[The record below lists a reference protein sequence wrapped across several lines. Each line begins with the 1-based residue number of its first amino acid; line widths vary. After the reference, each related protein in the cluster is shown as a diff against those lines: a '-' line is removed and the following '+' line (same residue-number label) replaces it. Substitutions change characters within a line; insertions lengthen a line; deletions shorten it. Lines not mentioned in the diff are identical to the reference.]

1 MLKLNKFLFEL
12 YNNLCL
18 FTFLWPLS
26 NNFYSDYTFKFTEW
40 VLFFFRRESVSFL
53 LKDQDT
59 RVLVAFV
66 SYKVW
71 IMEISPLREPQL
83 LCSSYCKH
91 ALCMRTTMNPCEGRS
106 DRGGGVYLWT
116 ICMQNDGTFFH
127 WKKQIDPTL
136 PPADKVLEFPR
147 HYKPVERQ
155 PGAGGD
161 GWFVLRGT
169 RPRSSGL

>member
-1 MLKLNKFLFEL
+1 MGPF
-12 YNNLCL
+12 
-18 FTFLWPLS
+18 
-26 NNFYSDYTFKFTEW
+26 
-40 VLFFFRRESVSFL
+40 FFFRRESVSFL
-53 LKDQDT
+53 LKDQDA

-71 IMEISPLREPQL
+71 IMEISPPREPQL

-106 DRGGGVYLWT
+106 DRGEGVYLWT
-116 ICMQNDGTFFH
+116 ICMQNDGTFLH

-161 GWFVLRGT
+161 SWFVLRGGG
-169 RPRSSGL
+169 RLACSGPAGTMDLWRGSGSLLCAGEMGWWGTGADWLHAIL